1 MKTKPIPAIVMLT
14 AGFITCI
21 VAIFQK
27 MELLAFT
34 KTLLLVLIIF
44 YLLGGIAAYIL
55 EKNFKAAKDEESSR
69 EKRRYIRKVRK
80 RGREK
85 SERRVIIRN
94 RRLWHE
100 NSGQRKTVGKLSE
113 KSSI

>member
-55 EKNFKAAKDEESSR
+55 EKNFKAAKADGDAEESAD
-69 EKRRYIRKVRK
+69 EKKEDTS
-80 RGREK
+80 EK
-85 SERRVIIRN
+85 SEK
-94 RRLWHE
+94 E
-100 NSGQRKTVGKLSE
+100 EE
-113 KSSI
+113 KRAKEE

>member
-21 VAIFQK
+21 DAIFQK

-44 YLLGGIAAYIL
+44 YLLGAAAYIL
-55 EKNFKAAKDEESSR
+55 EKNFKAAKDEESSTE
-69 EKRRYIRKVRK
+69 EKAD
-80 RGREK
+80 GDC
-85 SERRVIIRN
+85 RRVC
-94 RRLWHE
+94 
-100 NSGQRKTVGKLSE
+100 
-113 KSSI
+113 

>member
-34 KTLLLVLIIF
+34 KTLLLVLISAWGHCSL
-44 YLLGGIAAYIL
+44 YL
-55 EKNFKAAKDEESSR
+55 
-69 EKRRYIRKVRK
+69 
-80 RGREK
+80 
-85 SERRVIIRN
+85 
-94 RRLWHE
+94 
-100 NSGQRKTVGKLSE
+100 GKE
-113 KSSI
+113 F

>member
-55 EKNFKAAKDEESSR
+55 EKNFKAAKDEESST
-69 EKRRYIRKVRK
+69 E
-80 RGREK
+80 
-85 SERRVIIRN
+85 
-94 RRLWHE
+94 E
-100 NSGQRKTVGKLSE
+100 NAVCAVLYKDNGE
-113 KSSI
+113 

>member
-34 KTLLLVLIIF
+34 KTLLLVLILF
-44 YLLGGIAAYIL
+44 YILGGIAAYIL
-55 EKNFKAAKDEESSR
+55 EKNFKAMKDEKNGTAEDADSDAQDAAD
-69 EKRRYIRKVRK
+69 EKKDNAS
-80 RGREK
+80 EK
-85 SERRVIIRN
+85 SE
-94 RRLWHE
+94 E
-100 NSGQRKTVGKLSE
+100 EEE
-113 KSSI
+113 KKAKEE

>member
-44 YLLGGIAAYIL
+44 YLLGGIAA
-55 EKNFKAAKDEESSR
+55 
-69 EKRRYIRKVRK
+69 
-80 RGREK
+80 
-85 SERRVIIRN
+85 
-94 RRLWHE
+94 
-100 NSGQRKTVGKLSE
+100 
-113 KSSI
+113 

>member
-27 MELLAFT
+27 MELLFAFT

-44 YLLGGIAAYIL
+44 YVLGGIAAYIL
-55 EKNFKAAKDEESSR
+55 EKEF
-69 EKRRYIRKVRK
+69 
-80 RGREK
+80 
-85 SERRVIIRN
+85 
-94 RRLWHE
+94 
-100 NSGQRKTVGKLSE
+100 
-113 KSSI
+113 

>member
-44 YLLGGIAAYIL
+44 YVLGGIAAWKRIL
-55 EKNFKAAKDEESSR
+55 KLQRMKKAVQKKKQMVMQKSLLM
-69 EKRRYIRKVRK
+69 RKKKIHQKSQKKRK
-80 RGREK
+80 RKERKK
-85 SERRVIIRN
+85 SNYKKPEAMA
-94 RRLWHE
+94 
-100 NSGQRKTVGKLSE
+100 
-113 KSSI
+113 

>member
-44 YLLGGIAAYIL
+44 YLLGALQLISWKRIL
-55 EKNFKAAKDEESSR
+55 KLQRMKKAVQKKKQMVMQKSLLM
-69 EKRRYIRKVRK
+69 RKKKIHQKSQKKRK
-80 RGREK
+80 RKERKK
-85 SERRVIIRN
+85 SNYKKPEAMA
-94 RRLWHE
+94 
-100 NSGQRKTVGKLSE
+100 
-113 KSSI
+113 

>member
-44 YLLGGIAAYIL
+44 
-55 EKNFKAAKDEESSR
+55 
-69 EKRRYIRKVRK
+69 
-80 RGREK
+80 
-85 SERRVIIRN
+85 
-94 RRLWHE
+94 
-100 NSGQRKTVGKLSE
+100 
-113 KSSI
+113 